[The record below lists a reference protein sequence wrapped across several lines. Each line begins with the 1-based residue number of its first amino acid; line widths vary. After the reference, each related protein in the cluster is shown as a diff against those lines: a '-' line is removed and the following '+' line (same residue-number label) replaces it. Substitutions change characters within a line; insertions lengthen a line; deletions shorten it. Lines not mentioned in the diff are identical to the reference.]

1 MRRDL
6 ICVAKESKVYVF
18 NASTPFTPIDEI
30 KEINDVVEALI
41 SQRINY
47 TAMEISDS
55 EELLN
60 GTILY
65 NINGASG
72 KSHERNLY
80 FYNLNDHRVVFSFLN
95 KFVSKSGVRELCYD
109 FEDGNR
115 FEVSCP
121 KKGKKHYKLIVVHC
135 CNDVFDSFCYDEI

>member
-6 ICVAKESKVYVF
+6 ICVAKKSKVYVF

-30 KEINDVVEALI
+30 NNINDIMDALV
-41 SQRINY
+41 SQKIHY

-55 EELLN
+55 VELLN

-65 NINGASG
+65 NIDGASG
-72 KSHERNLY
+72 KSYERNLY

-95 KFVSKSGVRELCYD
+95 KFVSSDGMRELCFD
-109 FEDGNR
+109 SKEGNR
-115 FEVSCP
+115 FEVSCA
-121 KKGKKHYKLIVVHC
+121 KKDKNHYKLIVVHRDS
-135 CNDVFDSFCYDEI
+135 DVFKSFCYDEV